1 MGYTAL
7 FIPIVLFTNMRMELK
22 NIIKK
27 YNEKVVLDIGT
38 LTIEEGKITG
48 ITGPNGSGKS
58 TLLNIVGGID
68 KEYSGNVLYDGHSL
82 NREIERNMTYVFQ
95 KPYLFRRKVYENI
108 AYPLKLRGVNK
119 QEIQIKV
126 RKVIE
131 NLEIEELA
139 EKKAHLLSGGESQKV
154 VLARALVFNPKLLLL
169 DEPTSNIDPES
180 IKIMERE
187 IVRFNKDTNS
197 TVIIVT
203 HNLSQAKRICDNI
216 IYLQGGRVSI

>member
-1 MGYTAL
+1 MRIGL
-7 FIPIVLFTNMRMELK
+7 ENIV
-22 NIIKK
+22 KK
-27 YNEKVVLDIGT
+27 YNEKIILGIGD

-216 IYLQGGRVSI
+216 IYLQGGRVGI